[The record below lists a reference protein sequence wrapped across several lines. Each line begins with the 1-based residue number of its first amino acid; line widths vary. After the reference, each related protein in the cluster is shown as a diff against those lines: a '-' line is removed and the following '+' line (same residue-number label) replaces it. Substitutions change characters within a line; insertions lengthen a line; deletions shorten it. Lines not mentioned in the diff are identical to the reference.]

1 MLRGNL
7 IKDPL
12 YYYLHIVYY
21 LLFLPILM
29 FAGPKVTEG
38 YDVS

>member
-12 YYYLHIVYY
+12 YYYLDSV
-21 LLFLPILM
+21 LPSFLTYSNVCW
-29 FAGPKVTEG
+29 AENN
-38 YDVS
+38 